1 MLALAGAV
9 CIGGCFWMK
18 NSRKINVI
26 CVGDSITYGS
36 GVKKT
41 RKTQS
46 YPAYLQDMLGNGYK
60 VTNYGLPGRTLMDC
74 GDRPYTEEKE
84 YEKSLKDKG
93 DIYILMLGTNDS
105 KTFNWNRQE
114 YEKQLETFVKSYRE
128 VNENTQI
135 YLMQPSKCFP
145 KESTGTVAFSI
156 QNEILATEIY
166 DIVQQA
172 GIKLK
177 VSVIDLYTFTED
189 HPEWFVDGVHPNAE
203 GNAAIAQYIKSCLK
217 K

>member
-1 MLALAGAV
+1 
-9 CIGGCFWMK
+9 
-18 NSRKINVI
+18 
-26 CVGDSITYGS
+26 
-36 GVKKT
+36 
-41 RKTQS
+41 
-46 YPAYLQDMLGNGYK
+46 
-60 VTNYGLPGRTLMDC
+60 
-74 GDRPYTEEKE
+74 
-84 YEKSLKDKG
+84 
-93 DIYILMLGTNDS
+93 
-105 KTFNWNRQE
+105 
-114 YEKQLETFVKSYRE
+114 
-128 VNENTQI
+128 
-135 YLMQPSKCFP
+135 MQPSKCFP

-177 VSVIDLYTFTED
+177 VPVIDLYTFTED